1 MYVCVIYYNG
11 LPLGSPR
18 CPQGLSMLLSLKAF
32 STLTLGCRSCMKP
45 KMAALSINVRA
56 DDDTDGESIDGL
68 MANGFDTAFDNTQ
81 EVLRANA
88 ADEED
93 EEDEEELFEEEDAEE
108 EVPRETDEP

>member
-32 STLTLGCRSCMKP
+32 STLTLGCRPCMKP
-45 KMAALSINVRA
+45 KMAALASNVRG
-56 DDDTDGESIDGL
+56 DDDTDGEAMVKG
-68 MANGFDTAFDNTQ
+68 GFDTAFDNTQ

-88 ADEED
+88 VD

-108 EVPRETDEP
+108 EVPREKDEP